1 MSTRL
6 LLVVLAGGGLG
17 YAVYLVL
24 RALQPRA
31 VALPVALEGLGRRR
45 PSIAELAGAGE
56 AGQTTQSDLGLQVR
70 RFGVAV
76 MEATGLV
83 DMGLLQQKLRVL
95 GRPVEV
101 HAAQKVVG
109 ALFGLMLG
117 AAGGIV
123 LPLGGVSVSPGI
135 VLAVALVLGVA
146 GWVYPDLPLN
156 DEVEERRASFRHALS
171 AYLDLV
177 TSLLAGGSGLE
188 TALHA
193 AADSGGGWA
202 FAEIRQVL
210 VRARL
215 TGRTVW
221 ELFDELGTEFGVE
234 ELREMA
240 AAAQLAGDQG
250 AQIRTSLGIKADTL
264 RKEQLAS
271 IRARAESASSK
282 MQLPSVLFVVGLVI
296 FLLYGILSIDTTLA
310 PNEITVVT
318 GL

>member
-1 MSTRL
+1 MTRL
-6 LLVVLAGGGLG
+6 LLVVLVGGGLG
-17 YAVYLVL
+17 YAVFLAL

-31 VALPVALEGLGRRR
+31 VPLPVALEELGRRR
-45 PSIAELAGAGE
+45 WSVAELTAAGGAN
-56 AGQTTQSDLGLQVR
+56 QTTQSDLAGRAR
-70 RFGVAV
+70 RFGVGL

-83 DMGLLQQKLRVL
+83 DMGLLERKLRVL
-95 GRPVEV
+95 GRPLEV
-101 HAAQKVVG
+101 HAAHKVRG

-117 AAGGIV
+117 VAGGIV
-123 LPLGGVSVSPGI
+123 LPLGGVTVSPAMVLMVAVGLGI
-135 VLAVALVLGVA
+135 I

-177 TSLLAGGSGLE
+177 TSLLAGGAGLE

-193 AADSGGGWA
+193 AAESGGGWA

-221 ELFDELGTEFGVE
+221 ELFDELGTQLGIE
-234 ELREMA
+234 EMREMA
-240 AAAQLAGDQG
+240 AAAELAGDQG
-250 AQIRTSLGIKADTL
+250 AQIRNSLGIKADTL
-264 RKEQLAS
+264 RKEQLAA
-271 IRARAESASSK
+271 IRAKAESASSK

-310 PNEITVVT
+310 PSEITVIT

>member
-1 MSTRL
+1 MTRL
-6 LLVVLAGGGLG
+6 LFVVLVGGGLG
-17 YAVYLVL
+17 YAVFLAL
-24 RALQPRA
+24 RALKPRA
-31 VALPVALEGLGRRR
+31 VPLPVALEQLSQRRW
-45 PSIAELAGAGE
+45 SVAELTAAGGGE
-56 AGQTTQSDLGLQVR
+56 RSWDSDLQRRAR
-70 RFGVAV
+70 RFGVAL

-83 DMGLLQQKLRVL
+83 DMGLLEQKLRVL
-95 GRPVEV
+95 GRPLEV
-101 HAAQKVVG
+101 HAAQKVGG
-109 ALFGLMLG
+109 ALFGLLLG
-117 AAGGIV
+117 VAGGIV
-123 LPLGGVSVSPGI
+123 LPLGGVAVSPGI
-135 VLAVALVLGVA
+135 VLAVAVVLGVV

-177 TSLLAGGSGLE
+177 TSLLAGGAGLE

-221 ELFDELGTEFGVE
+221 DLFDELGTEFGIE
-234 ELREMA
+234 EIREMA
-240 AAAQLAGDQG
+240 ASAELAGDQG
-250 AQIRTSLGIKADTL
+250 AQVRNSLSIKADTL
-264 RKEQLAS
+264 RKEQLAD
-271 IRARAESASSK
+271 IRAKAESASSK

-296 FLLYGILSIDTTLA
+296 FLLYGILSIDTTLN
-310 PNEITVVT
+310 PGEITVIT